1 VPVGI
6 LLHAAFRPRL
16 ALRSDAQ
23 ALFRLRLPS
32 SFPASVKK
40 KEKHSKSKQKEK
52 KQKREKQRTKKERG
66 TIRSAIFAPNCFG
79 LASCLFPPL
88 PLFFLS
94 LFLSA
99 LVISSICDGFST
111 LI

>member
-1 VPVGI
+1 
-6 LLHAAFRPRL
+6 
-16 ALRSDAQ
+16 
-23 ALFRLRLPS
+23 
-32 SFPASVKK
+32 
-40 KEKHSKSKQKEK
+40 
-52 KQKREKQRTKKERG
+52 
-66 TIRSAIFAPNCFG
+66 
-79 LASCLFPPL
+79 L